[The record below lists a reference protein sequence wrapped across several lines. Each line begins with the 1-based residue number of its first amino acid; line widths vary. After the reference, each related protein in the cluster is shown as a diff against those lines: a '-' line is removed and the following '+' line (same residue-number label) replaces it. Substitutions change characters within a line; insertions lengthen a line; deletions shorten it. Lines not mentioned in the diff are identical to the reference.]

1 MKRVIIS
8 WVLLLSL
15 TVFFSPSSVQA
26 ISLVFDPSAQNVTLG
41 NTANVDLKISG
52 LGAPPFLG
60 GFDLTVT
67 FDPTIL
73 GFSSAVFGSLL
84 GNPAL
89 GEATTI
95 VSPSS
100 GAANLVGVSLLE
112 GSLTGCVFC
121 IPPFLEDLQSS
132 AFTLATL
139 TFNTLAVGTSP
150 LGLSNLTLS
159 DADGNS
165 LTADTVEGRVT
176 VNPGA
181 AVPEPSTLVLLGSGL
196 AGLVVLRRR
205 QRQA

>member
-1 MKRVIIS
+1 MKRVITG
-8 WVLLLSL
+8 WVLLVSL
-15 TVFFSPSSVQA
+15 TVFFSPSSVHA

-60 GFDLTVT
+60 AFDLTVT
-67 FDPTIL
+67 FNPTIL
-73 GFSSAVFGSLL
+73 GFSSAVFGSSL

-112 GSLTGCVFC
+112 GSLTGCILCVG
-121 IPPFLEDLQSS
+121 PYLEDLQSS

-139 TFNTLAVGTSP
+139 TFNTSAVGTSP
-150 LGLSNLTLS
+150 LGLSHLILS

-181 AVPEPSTLVLLGSGL
+181 AVPEPSTLVLVGSGL
-196 AGLVVLRRR
+196 AGLVAFRRR
-205 QRQA
+205 QQQM